1 MHNFSSN
8 STEIT
13 KLSLSTSQ
21 QSLKYNGLQLC
32 EDEHNE
38 KRQSQNN
45 VFYRRDKNVYIHTS
59 TGQTL
64 EGCMLENEE
73 YIYKDK
79 DGF

>member
-8 STEIT
+8 STKIT

-32 EDEHNE
+32 EDEHN
-38 KRQSQNN
+38 QSHKLN
-45 VFYRRDKNVYIHTS
+45 VFYKTNKNGNIHTS

-64 EGCMLENEE
+64 EGCVLENEE
-73 YIYKDK
+73 CIYKDK
-79 DGF
+79 DDF